1 VPTIGLQTAYSQ
13 MVPGWSPAR
22 RGVSR
27 LLRYTCAT
35 GHLGVDLAGAQ
46 SVTVRAVTPHH
57 SGAPQY
63 HVLPKDD
70 AEAVVDIM
78 RAAAGLPPLYA
89 EHDNECG

>member
-1 VPTIGLQTAYSQ
+1 VPAIGLQTAYSQ

-27 LLRYTCAT
+27 LLRYICAT
-35 GHLGVDLAGAQ
+35 GHLGVDLVGAQ
-46 SVTVRAVTPHH
+46 SVTVRAVTPDH
-57 SGAPQY
+57 SEAPQY

-89 EHDNECG
+89 EHDNEGG